1 MTAPATQRIIYI
13 RREYNSWVADE
24 TLEDYALRYAP
35 RSFRKWSF
43 SRIAHTALGAVS
55 FLAMEAIGG
64 TIALN
69 WGFTNAMWAIG
80 LVALA
85 VIEGQAV
92 TIKPLAARQ
101 GKTSGGIEAA
111 REENDS
117 FGLHDGGGI

>member
-1 MTAPATQRIIYI
+1 MTAPATQRIIHI

-80 LVALA
+80 LVAL
-85 VIEGQAV
+85 VITRRKNYKQAKADEPRV
-92 TIKPLAARQ
+92 IHMDNGETVKSYYS
-101 GKTSGGIEAA
+101 K
-111 REENDS
+111 
-117 FGLHDGGGI
+117 